1 MLSTSR
7 RRHQGW
13 RSPAAGSLVP
23 GWPRSLR
30 HERFRQRVVE
40 GRIPLRGP
48 RWEPDPAFSLDAHL
62 RVVALTTPHGD
73 AALQTLV
80 GDLASTPLDF
90 SRPLW
95 DMHLIEGVGEG
106 CALLVRLHHCIADG
120 IALVRLML
128 TLTDG
133 GNEQPGTPPDR
144 TPHPRGGILDGV
156 LATVADPGGAL
167 RTAWWSAGAALE
179 LARVTLMPPDPARCS
194 RASWDGGSAPPGG
207 PRSTFPG

>member
-1 MLSTSR
+1 
-7 RRHQGW
+7 
-13 RSPAAGSLVP
+13 
-23 GWPRSLR
+23 
-30 HERFRQRVVE
+30 VVE

-133 GNEQPGTPPDR
+133 GNEQPGTPPTGRR
-144 TPHPRGGILDGV
+144 TR
-156 LATVADPGGAL
+156 A
-167 RTAWWSAGAALE
+167 AGSWTGCSPPSPIRAA
-179 LARVTLMPPDPARCS
+179 P
-194 RASWDGGSAPPGG
+194 SAPPGG
-207 PRSTFPG
+207 APAPRWSSPGSP